1 MNGIISASSQ
11 FSAKALTAPIFVP
24 NAGGNSFTLDP
35 LARTDVATT
44 RGAVYWM
51 GVEAQEFIP
60 RQSTTLVIYFN
71 RVTPYLRS

>member
-1 MNGIISASSQ
+1 M
-11 FSAKALTAPIFVP
+11 P

-44 RGAVYWM
+44 RGTVYGM